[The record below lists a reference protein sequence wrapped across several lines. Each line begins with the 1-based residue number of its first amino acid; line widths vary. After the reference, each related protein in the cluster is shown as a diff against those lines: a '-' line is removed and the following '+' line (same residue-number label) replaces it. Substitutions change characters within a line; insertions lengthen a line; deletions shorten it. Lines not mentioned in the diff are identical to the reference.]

1 MQKII
6 DINNAETCLYVSIKT
21 NKPNKFLVTANETG
35 KKNSFYAMRT
45 IKVQDQ
51 RTIYLSFP
59 VSPKKITLKVKC
71 LKDVDNTQFVV
82 GIKEKPLKTYNIHID
97 SNTSKFLDLAV
108 PFAQICGF
116 KMPNVNGKVYSS
128 PDKTFNIKYY
138 PIIKDIRSGKTFA
151 TPARIGHN
159 SGIIEVAAYKFMT
172 YTIPMRMMI
181 LLHEF
186 SHKWKNPQMNLP
198 ISDEV
203 GADINALY
211 IYLGLGWSK
220 VDAIKVYAD
229 VFLKAQTPSNIDRMR
244 KIMNYI
250 QKFENGEFAKAE

>member
-1 MQKII
+1 MQQII
-6 DINNAETCLYVSIKT
+6 DINNEQISLYVTIKT
-21 NKPNKFLVTANETG
+21 NKPNKFLITAGETG
-35 KKNSFYAMRT
+35 KKHSLYAMRT
-45 IKVQDQ
+45 IKVKDS
-51 RTIYLSFP
+51 RTIFLSFP
-59 VSPKKITLKVKC
+59 VSPKSITLKVVC
-71 LKDVDNTQFVV
+71 LKDVENTQFVV
-82 GIKEKPLKTYNIHID
+82 GVKEKPLKTYNIHTD
-97 SNTSKFLDLAV
+97 SNTDGFLSLAV
-108 PFAQICGF
+108 PFSQVCGF

-128 PDKTFNIKYY
+128 PDKKFNIKYY
-138 PIIKDIRSGKTFA
+138 PVIKDIRTGKTFS

-159 SGIIEVAAYKFMT
+159 SGIIEIAAFKFMT

-211 IYLGLGWSK
+211 IYLGMGWSK

>member
-1 MQKII
+1 MTKTY
-6 DINNAETCLYVSIKT
+6 DINNKECSLHISITT
-21 NKPNKFLVTANETG
+21 NKPNKFLVCASDM
-35 KKNSFYAMRT
+35 KPNSFYAMRT
-45 IKVQDQ
+45 IDIDKS
-51 RTIYLSFP
+51 RTIHINFP
-59 VSPKKITLKVKC
+59 VSPKKVKIDVRSM
-71 LKDVDNTQFVV
+71 KDVEEHQFLV
-82 GIKEKPLKTYNIHID
+82 GIKEKPLTTYDIFMD
-97 SNTSKFLDLAV
+97 GNTKEFLKLAV
-108 PFAQICGF
+108 PFAQTCGF
-116 KMPNVNGKVYSS
+116 IQPYVNGRTFSS
-128 PDKTFNIKYY
+128 PDKKFNIKYF
-138 PIIKDIRSGKTFA
+138 PIIRDFRTGQIFN

-159 SGIIEVAAYKFMT
+159 SGIIEIAARSFKK

-186 SHKWKNPQMNLP
+186 SHKWKNPQMKLP

-229 VFLKAQTPSNIDRMR
+229 VFLKAQTQSNIDRMR

-250 QKFENGEFAKAE
+250 QKFERGEYAKKI